1 MFGKINFD
9 KEIHALN
16 KEMLSWVEARKI
28 GKIFLLPKAPLLLAK
43 VKRSLQTEF
52 EEFMQLE
59 ILRKHEWLGLAKR
72 LLDSG
77 SIDTDFISATAE
89 AFSSANGQ
97 SNPDD
102 PIFAGCRWGLALA
115 LSETERIGEE
125 PPVARL
131 CMLSA
136 YNHLEIPFDSD
147 EEKNSFSRL
156 SNGPS

>member
-43 VKRSLQTEF
+43 VKRSQQTEF

-72 LLDSG
+72 LLDS
-77 SIDTDFISATAE
+77 SIDTDFISATAS
-89 AFSSANGQ
+89 FSSANGQ

-102 PIFAGCRWGLALA
+102 PSLRCRWG
-115 LSETERIGEE
+115 
-125 PPVARL
+125 
-131 CMLSA
+131 
-136 YNHLEIPFDSD
+136 
-147 EEKNSFSRL
+147 
-156 SNGPS
+156 